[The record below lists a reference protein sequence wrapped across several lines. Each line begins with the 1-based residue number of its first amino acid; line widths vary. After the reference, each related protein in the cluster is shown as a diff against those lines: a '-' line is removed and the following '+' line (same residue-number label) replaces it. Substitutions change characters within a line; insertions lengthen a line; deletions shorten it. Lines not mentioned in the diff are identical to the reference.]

1 LRRSIWRNSWIPL
14 EEVNLEEFVDSL
26 EKQLLREL
34 WASPLEEVHLGDFL
48 DSLEEQLLRELWVPE
63 TPGSESYHK
72 VEGKIPRPAWQ

>member
-1 LRRSIWRNSWIPL
+1 MRRSIWRNSWIPL

-63 TPGSESYHK
+63 TPGSERTTKS
-72 VEGKIPRPAWQ
+72 